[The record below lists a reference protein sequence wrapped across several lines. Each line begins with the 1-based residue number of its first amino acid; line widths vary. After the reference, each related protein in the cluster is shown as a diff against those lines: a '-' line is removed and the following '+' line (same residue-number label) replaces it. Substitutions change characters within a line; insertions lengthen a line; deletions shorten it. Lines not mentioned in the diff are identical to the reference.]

1 MRVSDESFANA
12 FTRARAIQAWRH
24 EKGLFIPVP
33 VPVAAPPQS
42 SRDTKARISGIWCVS
57 TLRRSDTVIY
67 RQARL
72 APSGNRRDRGT
83 KGPCFLIPQ
92 LPDRFRRPDLLCRR
106 RRSSNVRALFATSPC
121 LASETTCD
129 QSFRGTASL

>member
-42 SRDTKARISGIWCVS
+42 SRDTKARISDIWCVS
-57 TLRRSDTVIY
+57 TLRRSPLISEIGGKMIRLVLNYEDGDLPTHELAGDILMIGRGPSNHIVI
-67 RQARL
+67 
-72 APSGNRRDRGT
+72 DHE
-83 KGPCFLIPQ
+83 KGEQ
-92 LPDRFRRPDLLCRR
+92 R
-106 RRSSNVRALFATSPC
+106 
-121 LASETTCD
+121 
-129 QSFRGTASL
+129 